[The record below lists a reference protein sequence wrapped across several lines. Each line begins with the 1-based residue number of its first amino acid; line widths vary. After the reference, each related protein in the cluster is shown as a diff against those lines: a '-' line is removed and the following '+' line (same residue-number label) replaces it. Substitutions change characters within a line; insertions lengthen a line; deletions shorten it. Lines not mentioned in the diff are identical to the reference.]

1 MVAANVFVRAPDSA
15 SPYFL
20 SRGAAL
26 RSYFLRQAIT
36 RYAVDPDAVV
46 DITVPDVTAKALE
59 VTLDSAERRFKAD
72 EDVIALTA
80 RAKVDAAD
88 RATVDELD
96 GEALATVVGAA
107 HQLGVQ
113 PLLGLASAKLAE
125 RMSSGEAAWW
135 TDDLLSPA
143 RDLSDADTKAAG
155 REYIFTAPAAPA
167 AADVPRLAAATEQSD
182 DLLRTR
188 AAAAAAAEAAAAGNG
203 SSGHHHTLSIPLS
216 AAAPEAAATAECK
229 LLRWLG
235 SESALASCLARLDG
249 PSLARLKALG
259 SVWRERARAA
269 LSSTTW
275 REWQRSASRLE
286 LGSTLGWTDAQRC
299 EAARFVST
307 GGLRSLR
314 TLCADGF
321 ELELA
326 APLLAEQ
333 MDAQGLMAALTVNP
347 CSASRVA
354 EADALCSQNRFLCL
368 AALHVL
374 GHSEALVEA
383 DLRALNYSGL
393 QPLAAALPAAVEL
406 GGRRALRSLTL
417 SACALPVREMI
428 GLPAAPG
435 DGAGCLSPP
444 AASAAASSCLA
455 LKWKR
460 LSALDAALLAALLE
474 HNPRITQLDLSWN
487 TELGDAAPAL
497 GAAIEASR
505 TLADVNLSETSVC
518 ARPEGVAALRR
529 AITAAPALVRLNL
542 QHSGACA
549 EAAASLFEA
558 AAARLRGG
566 RPAVELLV

>member
-275 REWQRSASRLE
+275 REWQRSASRHLAVRVE
-286 LGSTLGWTDAQRC
+286 LCAGAVVHVVLPLARVLGPVFPHLDAVPVRVALHQLAVVVG
-299 EAARFVST
+299 AARRRKGVLALTMVLVALPLALVGVAVDVDHLAVPIHSP
-307 GGLRSLR
+307 
-314 TLCADGF
+314 A
-321 ELELA
+321 LELA
-326 APLLAEQ
+326 L
-333 MDAQGLMAALTVNP
+333 VH
-347 CSASRVA
+347 VA
-354 EADALCSQNRFLCL
+354 
-368 AALHVL
+368 
-374 GHSEALVEA
+374 
-383 DLRALNYSGL
+383 
-393 QPLAAALPAAVEL
+393 
-406 GGRRALRSLTL
+406 
-417 SACALPVREMI
+417 
-428 GLPAAPG
+428 
-435 DGAGCLSPP
+435 
-444 AASAAASSCLA
+444 
-455 LKWKR
+455 
-460 LSALDAALLAALLE
+460 
-474 HNPRITQLDLSWN
+474 
-487 TELGDAAPAL
+487 
-497 GAAIEASR
+497 
-505 TLADVNLSETSVC
+505 VC
-518 ARPEGVAALRR
+518 E
-529 AITAAPALVRLNL
+529 
-542 QHSGACA
+542 C
-549 EAAASLFEA
+549 
-558 AAARLRGG
+558 
-566 RPAVELLV
+566 